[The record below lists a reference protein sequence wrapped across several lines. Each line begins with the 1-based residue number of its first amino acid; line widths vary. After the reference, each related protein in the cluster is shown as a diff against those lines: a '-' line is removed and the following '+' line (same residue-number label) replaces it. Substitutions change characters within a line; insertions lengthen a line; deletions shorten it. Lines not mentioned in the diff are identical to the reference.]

1 MVLTDALPSHPHA
14 VGSPPAAMRDGPLT
28 VELRPSRDTDR
39 EFLVALYASTRSDE
53 WAATGWPADERD
65 AFVRM
70 QFDLQ
75 DRHYRSAFPNAQH
88 SLIVV
93 DGRPI
98 GRVIVDRGTT
108 EIRIVDISLMPEHRG
123 HGIGSALLRRVLA
136 EATIARIPVGL
147 SVHAT
152 NPARHLY
159 ERLGFAVTDASNLYV
174 SLEWRP

>member
-1 MVLTDALPSHPHA
+1 MASL
-14 VGSPPAAMRDGPLT
+14 DG
-28 VELRPSRDTDR
+28 VELRPNRETDR

-53 WAATGWPADERD
+53 MAATSWTPDERD

-75 DRHYRSAFPNAQH
+75 DRHYRSAYPHAEH
-88 SLIVV
+88 SLIVGG
-93 DGRPI
+93 GRPV
-98 GRVIVDRGTT
+98 GRVIVDRGAR
-108 EIRIVDISLMPEHRG
+108 EIRVVDISLMPEHRG

-136 EATIARIPVGL
+136 EATVAGVPVGL
-147 SVHAT
+147 SVQAA

-159 ERLGFAVTDASNLYV
+159 EQLGFAVTDASNFYL

>member
-1 MVLTDALPSHPHA
+1 VAGL
-14 VGSPPAAMRDGPLT
+14 DG
-28 VELRPSRDTDR
+28 VELRPSRETDR

-53 WAATGWPADERD
+53 LAATSWTPDERD

-75 DRHYRSAFPNAQH
+75 DRHYRSAYPHAEH
-88 SLIVV
+88 SLIVGG
-93 DGRPI
+93 GRPI
-98 GRVIVDRGTT
+98 GRVIVNRGAR
-108 EIRIVDISLMPEHRG
+108 EIRVVDISLMPEHRG

-136 EATIARIPVGL
+136 EATVAGLPVGL
-147 SVHAT
+147 SVQAA

-159 ERLGFAVTDASNLYV
+159 ERLGFAVTDASNFYL

>member
-1 MVLTDALPSHPHA
+1 MT
-14 VGSPPAAMRDGPLT
+14 GEDG
-28 VELRPSRDTDR
+28 VELRPSRETDR

-53 WAATGWPADERD
+53 LAATSWTPAELD

-75 DRHYRSAFPNAQH
+75 DHHYRSAYPHAEH
-88 SLIVV
+88 SLIVG

-98 GRVIVDRGTT
+98 GRVIVDRGPH
-108 EIRIVDISLMPEHRG
+108 EIRVVDISLMPDHRG

-136 EATIARIPVGL
+136 EATVAGLPVGL
-147 SVHAT
+147 SVQAA

-159 ERLGFAVTDASNLYV
+159 ERLGFAVTDASNFYL
-174 SLEWRP
+174 SMEWRP

>member
-1 MVLTDALPSHPHA
+1 MHRPRGDLPVAELIES
-14 VGSPPAAMRDGPLT
+14 VTGLDGL
-28 VELRPSRDTDR
+28 ELRPSRATDR
-39 EFLVALYASTRSDE
+39 EFLVELYASTRSDE
-53 WAATGWPADERD
+53 LAATGWTPEVRD

-75 DRHYRSAFPNAQH
+75 DRHYRSAFPDAEH
-88 SLIVV
+88 SVIVG

-98 GRVIVDRGTT
+98 GRVIVDRGAR
-108 EIRIVDISLMPEHRG
+108 EIRVVDISLMPEHRG

-136 EATIARIPVGL
+136 EATTAGIPVGL
-147 SVHAT
+147 SVQAT

-159 ERLGFAVTDASNLYV
+159 ERLGFAVTDASNLYL